1 MPRRD
6 GPDLKQQADASRGGV
21 LAVLQAR
28 ASSRRLPAKVLQTIL
43 GRPMLSRQLERLRR
57 SSRIDNLVV
66 ATSEDVSDDPI
77 ESLCAAEGVACFRG
91 SLDDVL
97 DRVYRAAA
105 PLHPSHVVRLTGDC
119 PLTDPELIDQLID
132 FCRQGGFD
140 FASNA
145 IEPTFPDGLDAAV
158 FRFLLLEE
166 AWREARLPSE
176 REHVT
181 PFMRQ
186 RPERYKIGSFTGSP
200 DRSQLR
206 WTVDEPADLDFV
218 RAVYERLY
226 PGKPEFNSADIYRL
240 LAEQPK
246 LQSMNSG
253 IGRNEGLVQSQ
264 QHDNEWK
271 LRNEKQNS

>member
-1 MPRRD
+1 MPGRD
-6 GPDLKQQADASRGGV
+6 GPDLKQLAGVSGGGV

-28 ASSRRLPAKVLQTIL
+28 ASSRRLPAKVLQPIL
-43 GRPMLSRQLERLRR
+43 GRPMLLRQLERLRR
-57 SSRIDNLVV
+57 CSRIDNLVV
-66 ATSEDVSDDPI
+66 ATSENASDEPI
-77 ESLCAAEGVACFRG
+77 ENLCAAEGVACFRG

-97 DRVYRAAA
+97 DRFYRVAA
-105 PLHPSHVVRLTGDC
+105 PLNPAYVVRLTGDC
-119 PLTDPELIDQLID
+119 PLTDPELVDQVVD

-158 FRFLLLEE
+158 FRFSLLEE

-218 RAVYERLY
+218 RAVYEHLY
-226 PGKPEFNSADIYRL
+226 PGNPEFSSADIYRL
-240 LAEQPK
+240 LEELPE
-246 LQSMNSG
+246 LQRLNSG
-253 IGRNEGLVQSQ
+253 IGRNEGLVRSQ

-271 LRNEKQNS
+271 SRNEKQNP